1 MIREKPFVF
10 ALIAAVVAGVAVVI
24 GATIWL
30 NAFEASK
37 ITRLVT
43 AVVDIPA
50 GESLTS
56 QNIKLTEWTGANIP
70 AGALM
75 EITPL
80 LTRVARSNI
89 LSGDVLRDSV
99 LVPLVADGSLAAAI
113 SPGKRAF
120 SIRVTEEGGVAGFV
134 LPGNYVDILYVSKDN
149 SGKAVSDLLL
159 SNILVLAIAQE
170 RNQANR
176 SEPKVVNVITLEVSP
191 EQAEKISQAH
201 ASGTLSLNLRNQL
214 DKTELVESKSSQN
227 EPIPTSNTKS
237 SARGS
242 YPSIEVIRGTARNTE

>member
-1 MIREKPFVF
+1 
-10 ALIAAVVAGVAVVI
+10 
-24 GATIWL
+24 
-30 NAFEASK
+30 
-37 ITRLVT
+37 
-43 AVVDIPA
+43 
-50 GESLTS
+50 
-56 QNIKLTEWTGANIP
+56 
-70 AGALM
+70 M

-80 LTRVARSNI
+80 LTRVARSTI

-149 SGKAVSDLLL
+149 SGKALSDLLL

-191 EQAEKISQAH
+191 DQAEKINQAN

-214 DKTELVESKSSQN
+214 DKTDLVGSNSSQN
-227 EPIPTSNTKS
+227 EPAPTIKTKG

-242 YPSIEVIRGTARNTE
+242 NPSIEVIRGTARNME